1 MKPSTLVDDGPQDC
15 ENWGDDGHRVVCH
28 RWAMDGTSHQLVEDF
43 LAFWR
48 PRREKSFSI
57 QDFQEFL
64 GVAACTP
71 HREQAAIYFSLVCAA
86 EPTRSEM
93 RWRII

>member
-1 MKPSTLVDDGPQDC
+1 
-15 ENWGDDGHRVVCH
+15 
-28 RWAMDGTSHQLVEDF
+28 MDGTSQQLVEDF

-48 PRREKSFSI
+48 QRREKSFSI
-57 QDFQEFL
+57 QDFQEFI
-64 GVAACTP
+64 GVADCIL
-71 HREQAAIYFSLVCAA
+71 HREQATIYFSLVCAA